1 MKKGSRRSMK
11 TYMKPASAKDLREQG
26 RIILA
31 HGEATGHCHE
41 IVAGLDAPVGDLP
54 PAQFFEEPDGR
65 RVLLAVAPCALRH
78 DEHGLIPLNPKHPQQ
93 VRQGDV
99 LLNPIG
105 PGAWHVIRQRE
116 GYSPESIRQV
126 AD

>member
-1 MKKGSRRSMK
+1 MKAYTKPA
-11 TYMKPASAKDLREQG
+11 YMKPAGAKDLREHG

-41 IVAGLDAPVGDLP
+41 IVAEVGAPVDLP

-65 RVLLAVAPCALRH
+65 RVLLAVAPGALHH
-78 DEHGLIPLNPKHPQQ
+78 DEHGLIHLNPQRPQQ

-105 PGAWHVIRQRE
+105 PGAWHVIRQRA

>member
-1 MKKGSRRSMK
+1 MKAYTKPA
-11 TYMKPASAKDLREQG
+11 YMKPAGAEDLREHG

-41 IVAGLDAPVGDLP
+41 VIAEVGAPVGDLP
-54 PAQFFEEPDGR
+54 PAQFFKEPGGR
-65 RVLLAVAPCALRH
+65 RILLAVAPCVLRH
-78 DEHGLIPLNPKHPQQ
+78 DEHGPIQLNPQQPQQ